1 MRLGVNIDH
10 VATLRQARKGRY
22 PDPVAAAALAELG
35 GADQITL
42 HVREDRRHVNDRDL
56 ELLRKTVNGTLN
68 LEMAAVQTM
77 LNLALQHRPDTATL
91 VPERREELT
100 TEGGLDVV
108 SGREEIRRVAR
119 ALRDAGVEVSLFV
132 DPDLEQV
139 KASHRADAEAVE
151 LHTGRYCE
159 ARSPRDRSR
168 ELARIVEAAQAA
180 TKPVESLHGDAALA
194 AKAWR
199 AGGGEDAKRT
209 MRGGPGVVL
218 IDAVFGSGLSRAPEG
233 AEAEAIRTMNAARER
248 GAKIVAVDVP
258 SGTDADT
265 GHVYPVHVAR
275 ADLTV
280 TLHAPKRG
288 LYLHPGADCAGR
300 IAVAPIGIPRALE
313 EKLAGPACEL
323 IDEDWALA
331 QFPRR
336 QRNAHKNDFGHVL
349 VVAGSAGKS
358 GAAALVCEAA
368 LRAGAGLV
376 TLAARPEIAPALH
389 GVPEA
394 MFVPLPGSGPLSLA
408 DLPPL
413 REALKGKTALAVGP
427 GIPRG
432 PETGP
437 LIAEL
442 VSAAEVTVLDADAL
456 NALAEHRDRIA
467 EWFRRAPTR
476 PLLTPHPGEFSR
488 LTGEESERVLS
499 DRVESTVR
507 AAQRFGACVALKGAH
522 TVIADPEGSSAICA
536 AGNPGMATAGSGD
549 VLTGIAGAVLA
560 RRGGMGGTAER
571 ARLAVFLHATAGDLA
586 ASEMGETPLVASDI
600 ARTGLPRVFR
610 RWGR

>member
-1 MRLGVNIDH
+1 MRLLTAAEQRELDR
-10 VATLRQARKGRY
+10 L
-22 PDPVAAAALAELG
+22 AAAEAELPTRVLMESA
-35 GADQITL
+35 GA
-42 HVREDRRHVNDRDL
+42 
-56 ELLRKTVNGTLN
+56 
-68 LEMAAVQTM
+68 A
-77 LNLALQHRPDTATL
+77 
-91 VPERREELT
+91 
-100 TEGGLDVV
+100 
-108 SGREEIRRVAR
+108 VAR
-119 ALRDAGVEVSLFV
+119 AVAELSPRKVVVFCGPGNNGGDGSVAARLLRDAVPEVYAWYTR
-132 DPDLEQV
+132 PPEQL
-139 KASHRADAEAVE
+139 KD
-151 LHTGRYCE
+151 
-159 ARSPRDRSR
+159 
-168 ELARIVEAAQAA
+168 
-180 TKPVESLHGDAALA
+180 DAALA

-199 AGGGEDAKRT
+199 AAGGQEAKRT
-209 MRGGPGVVL
+209 LRGGPGVVL
-218 IDAVFGSGLSRAPEG
+218 IDAVFGSGLSRPPDG
-233 AEAEAIRTMNAARER
+233 AEAEAIRALNAARER
-248 GAKIVAVDVP
+248 GALLVAVDVP
-258 SGTDADT
+258 SGVDSDT
-265 GHVYPVHVAR
+265 GHVYPVHIAR
-275 ADLTV
+275 ADVTV

-376 TLAARPEIAPALH
+376 TLAARPEIAPSLH

-442 VSAAEVTVLDADAL
+442 VSAAEVAVLDADAL

-476 PLLTPHPGEFSR
+476 PLLTPHPGEFAR

-499 DRVESTVR
+499 DRIESTVR

-586 ASEMGETPLVASDI
+586 ASEMGETPLVATDI
-600 ARTGLPRVFR
+600 ARTGLPRLFR

>member
-1 MRLGVNIDH
+1 MRLLTAAEQRELDR
-10 VATLRQARKGRY
+10 L
-22 PDPVAAAALAELG
+22 AAAEAELPTRVLMESA
-35 GADQITL
+35 GA
-42 HVREDRRHVNDRDL
+42 
-56 ELLRKTVNGTLN
+56 
-68 LEMAAVQTM
+68 A
-77 LNLALQHRPDTATL
+77 
-91 VPERREELT
+91 
-100 TEGGLDVV
+100 
-108 SGREEIRRVAR
+108 VAR
-119 ALRDAGVEVSLFV
+119 AVAELSPRKVVVFCGPGNNGGDGSVAARLLRDAVPEVYAWYTR
-132 DPDLEQV
+132 PPEQL
-139 KASHRADAEAVE
+139 KD
-151 LHTGRYCE
+151 
-159 ARSPRDRSR
+159 
-168 ELARIVEAAQAA
+168 
-180 TKPVESLHGDAALA
+180 DAALA

-199 AGGGEDAKRT
+199 AAGGQEAKRT
-209 MRGGPGVVL
+209 LRGGPGVVL
-218 IDAVFGSGLSRAPEG
+218 IDAVFGSGLSRPPDG
-233 AEAEAIRTMNAARER
+233 AEAEAIRALNAARER
-248 GAKIVAVDVP
+248 GALLVAVDVP
-258 SGTDADT
+258 SGVDSDT
-265 GHVYPVHVAR
+265 GHVYPVHIAR
-275 ADLTV
+275 ADVTV

-288 LYLHPGADCAGR
+288 LYLHPGA
-300 IAVAPIGIPRALE
+300 

-442 VSAAEVTVLDADAL
+442 VSAAEVAVLDADAL

-476 PLLTPHPGEFSR
+476 PLLTPHPGEFAR

-499 DRVESTVR
+499 DRIESTVR
-507 AAQRFGACVALKGAH
+507 AAQRFGACIALKGAH
-522 TVIADPEGSSAICA
+522 TVIADPEGSTAICA

-549 VLTGIAGAVLA
+549 VLTGIAGALLA
-560 RRGGMGGTAER
+560 RRRGIGGTAER
-571 ARLAVFLHATAGDLA
+571 ARLDKDRAVAEGQ
-586 ASEMGETPLVASDI
+586 
-600 ARTGLPRVFR
+600 R
-610 RWGR
+610 